1 MLEFW
6 KNEWKLFLEDIDSLK
21 NTFAKIFGRKKDYL
35 MLKSGTQED
44 GEVLPQEEPAQTSS
58 ISLENVSSEVSL
70 DSANGLNAGGV
81 FAQDNG
87 VFSEL
92 SQVADNTQVEQPTY
106 QLDGIDHKVTAYFG
120 ENIDELRVNMSG
132 DKTQH
137 EVLREYAQYFKP
149 YTEAQDMCNSAFR
162 KYYERH
168 AFNIATEELPV

>member
-70 DSANGLNAGGV
+70 DSANGLMLGEFLHKIMV
-81 FAQDNG
+81 CF
-87 VFSEL
+87 L
-92 SQVADNTQVEQPTY
+92 SCLKLQII
-106 QLDGIDHKVTAYFG
+106 LK
-120 ENIDELRVNMSG
+120 L
-132 DKTQH
+132 
-137 EVLREYAQYFKP
+137 
-149 YTEAQDMCNSAFR
+149 NSLLI
-162 KYYERH
+162 
-168 AFNIATEELPV
+168 N